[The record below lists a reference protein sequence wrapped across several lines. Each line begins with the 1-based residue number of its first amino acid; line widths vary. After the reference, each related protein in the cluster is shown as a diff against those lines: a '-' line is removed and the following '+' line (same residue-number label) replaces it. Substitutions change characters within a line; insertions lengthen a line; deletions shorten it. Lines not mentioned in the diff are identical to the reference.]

1 MTSLDYLSL
10 MLIFHEL
17 DLRDDKQFFIDHPG
31 AVPISTAQVNDRL
44 NWSFIFKLFFP
55 CVYNLV
61 FDVNV
66 KGEELRKLIGAP
78 AYIECS
84 SKTQQVFVF
93 VCEWLGIVVYGLLIW
108 FWTWCNHRMWREF
121 LMQQLGLYFNL
132 QSRRKRRAKL
142 RKHARYYERNSSCEN
157 MTPSF
162 VCLYSLIFSFLF
174 FFFFF
179 YLSFWFCSSLKVWF
193 IFLSRNTRNLCEA
206 STGSLLLLSWK
217 RRGIELKDKM
227 FLTFISLWF

>member
-1 MTSLDYLSL
+1 MVLHFQGVLAV
-10 MLIFHEL
+10 LIYFGFL
-17 DLRDDKQFFIDHPG
+17 
-31 AVPISTAQVNDRL
+31 
-44 NWSFIFKLFFP
+44 
-55 CVYNLV
+55 
-61 FDVNV
+61 VNV

-93 VCEWLGIVVYGLLIW
+93 LCEWPNVLELQYGLLIC

-142 RKHARYYERNSSCEN
+142 RKRARYYEQNSSCEN
-157 MTPSF
+157 MTSPF
-162 VCLYSLIFSFLF
+162 VCLYSLILF
-174 FFFFF
+174 F
-179 YLSFWFCSSLKVWF
+179 LSFWFCSGLKVWF

-206 STGSLLLLSWK
+206 SLGSLLLLSWK
-217 RRGIELKDKM
+217 SHGIELKDDM
-227 FLTFISLWF
+227 FLALLAFVFNYVLIEIWILERNNG